1 MEKIKEINKLIQEEN
16 TNDTNCNIEQSNP
29 NSLGIFDI
37 KLPSDCQFVLNKN
50 LKELNLKKKKIYDKV
65 ISTIHSQNNRIT
77 IDAKTNSSRPINSYP
92 LKLFESGV
100 AGSEI
105 LFF

>member
-37 KLPSDCQFVLNKN
+37 KL
-50 LKELNLKKKKIYDKV
+50 
-65 ISTIHSQNNRIT
+65 
-77 IDAKTNSSRPINSYP
+77 
-92 LKLFESGV
+92 
-100 AGSEI
+100 
-105 LFF
+105 